1 MFHFLLAF
9 QLQPPGSE
17 VGKIILAALCQ
28 IAVLWAAASAIFA
41 RRDVT
46 ISPE

>member
-1 MFHFLLAF
+1 MIGTA
-9 QLQPPGSE
+9 S
-17 VGKIILAALCQ
+17 IIAGAIAQTLSFWIAAD
-28 IAVLWAAASAIFA
+28 AIFA